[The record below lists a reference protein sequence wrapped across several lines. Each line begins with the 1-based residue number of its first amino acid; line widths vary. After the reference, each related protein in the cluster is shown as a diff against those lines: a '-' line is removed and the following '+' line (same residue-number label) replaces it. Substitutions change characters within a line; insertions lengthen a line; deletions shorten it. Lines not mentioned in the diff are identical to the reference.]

1 MTTNELITVIQSL
14 AKSRAVFHSEADFQH
29 ELAMILN
36 QKTNKEIRLEK
47 PFADISIKPGSKTTT
62 KIELDILA
70 VAEGLGIEL
79 KYKTKEAQLTV
90 NNEDFNLRNHGA
102 QNLGRYDFFD
112 DIRRVQE
119 LKRSGLL
126 NRGIVVFLTN
136 DPTYWNQSTRRNLS
150 TQFSMN
156 EGRIINQKTTL
167 GWEGN
172 PTVRS
177 VTKKRLAPFN
187 PITIEHKIE
196 LSWKSYSNIGVSE
209 FKFLLVEI

>member
-1 MTTNELITVIQSL
+1 MTKNELITVIQSL
-14 AKSRAVFHSEADFQH
+14 ANSRAVFHSEADFQH
-29 ELAMILN
+29 ELAMALN

-47 PFADISIKPGSKTTT
+47 PFADIPIKPGLKTTT
-62 KIELDILA
+62 KIELDIL
-70 VAEGLGIEL
+70 VVTEGLGIEL
-79 KYKTKEAQLTV
+79 KYKTKEVQLTV

-119 LKRSGLL
+119 LKRSGLV

-150 TQFSMN
+150 KQFSMH
-156 EGRIINQKTTL
+156 EGRIINEKSTL

-172 PTVRS
+172 PAVGS

-196 LSWKSYSNIGVSE
+196 LSWKSYSRIGDSE
-209 FKFLLVEI
+209 FKFLLIEI